1 MYEILKTPHFD
12 AWLNGIRDSLTRKR
26 LSTRLRKVAMG
37 NFGDVSPIAD
47 GVWEMRE
54 HFGAGWRMYYL
65 QQGKIIIVMLGG
77 GCKATQV
84 ADIKE
89 AKKIAQSLED

>member
-1 MYEILKTPHFD
+1 MYEIKKTAEFEI
-12 AWLNGIRDSLTRKR
+12 WFNGIRDSMTRRR
-26 LSTRLRKVAMG
+26 LATRLRKVILG
-37 NFGDVSPIAD
+37 NLGDVSAISN

-54 HFGAGWRMYYL
+54 HFGAGWRMYYI
-65 QQGKIIIVMLGG
+65 QHGKVIVVMLGG

-89 AKKIAQSLED
+89 AKKLAQSLED

>member
-1 MYEILKTPHFD
+1 MYEIRKTPQFD
-12 AWLNGIRDSLTRKR
+12 VWLNGIRDSLTIKR
-26 LSTRLRKVAMG
+26 LATRLRKVALG
-37 NFGDVSPIAD
+37 NFGDVSPISE

-54 HFGAGWRMYYL
+54 HFGVGWRMYYMRH
-65 QQGKIIIVMLGG
+65 GKVIIVMLGG

-89 AKKIAQSLED
+89 AKRIAQSLEC